1 MNRRFVVKAGT
12 KLAWADREGAVP
24 KNQLSLVGATSYP
37 CEQERVRVRPESP
50 VKRYAFIV
58 EFAEETD
65 HAPIYLE
72 AKSEAERN
80 AWLAVLPQSP
90 ETRRLARAERKQ
102 RLAFSGAYAGAT
114 EASLL
119 PFGGGSP
126 DSSFAS
132 ARRTAIF
139 SSGGSSIF
147 SSAGSA
153 MSAEL

>member
-1 MNRRFVVKAGT
+1 M
-12 KLAWADREGAVP
+12 
-24 KNQLSLVGATSYP
+24 
-37 CEQERVRVRPESP
+37 RVRPEP
-50 VKRYAFIV
+50 VVGATGPRYAFIV
-58 EFAEETD
+58 EFAEEVN
-65 HAPIYLE
+65 HAPLYLE
-72 AKSEAERN
+72 AETEAERA

-90 ETRRLARAERKQ
+90 NTRRLARAERKQ
-102 RLAFSGAYAGAT
+102 RLAFSGAYTGAT